1 MHTKLYSKYHNI
13 QNPFY
18 GFFFGYIVVL
28 VVVVI
33 ILDASFA
40 NGCVWAET
48 TKG

>member
-1 MHTKLYSKYHNI
+1 MHTKLYFKYHKI

-28 VVVVI
+28 VVVI
-33 ILDASFA
+33 ILDASSA